1 MYRGHSIWDE
11 EQEKQERYANIVT
24 DEEGGKEGH
33 HHEGDYASR
42 DEQSDVYNKGKAE
55 SGKNKEK
62 EAEGIEKDV
71 MEQEKKYEKKGEASD
86 EEIKRKAASEVHEGT
101 KKEEGKDNKD
111 KKAHKSIEDAINKAM
126 KEEKEVIYVDD

>member
-11 EQEKQERYANIVT
+11 EQEKQERYANIII
-24 DEEGGKEGH
+24 DGEGH
-33 HHEGDYASR
+33 RGGYHHNGDYASR

-55 SGKNKEK
+55 GREKKEK
-62 EAEGIEKDV
+62 EVEGIEKDV
-71 MEQEKKYEKKGEASD
+71 MEQEKKYEKKGEAGD

-101 KKEEGKDNKD
+101 KKESKEEKKD

>member
-24 DEEGGKEGH
+24 DGEEGKEGYH
-33 HHEGDYASR
+33 HDGDYASR
-42 DEQSDVYNKGKAE
+42 DEQSDVYNKGKSE
-55 SGKNKEK
+55 GGKKKEK

-86 EEIKRKAASEVHEGT
+86 EEIKRKAASEIHAGT
-101 KKEEGKDNKD
+101 KKEEGMEKKD

-126 KEEKEVIYVDD
+126 KEEKEVIYVGD